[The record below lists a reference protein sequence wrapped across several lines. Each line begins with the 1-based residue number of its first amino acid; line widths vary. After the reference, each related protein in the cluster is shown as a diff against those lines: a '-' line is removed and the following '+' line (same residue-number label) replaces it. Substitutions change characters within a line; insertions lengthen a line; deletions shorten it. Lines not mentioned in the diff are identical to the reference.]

1 MNPWI
6 ATPVPVSDFLSLPSW
21 GWKDCPLQCPV
32 MGVAVVATSV
42 LIVEDDPT
50 ARELYRSALR
60 RSGYTVVT
68 AEDGLAALRQVDSIH
83 PDLIVLD
90 MALPRLSGRDVHRE
104 LQANP
109 ETRGIPVIVVTGNDT
124 SDLDERAFARV
135 MRKPIDVETLQS
147 EIEHCLHRRLW

>member
-1 MNPWI
+1 M
-6 ATPVPVSDFLSLPSW
+6 ATVQVLE
-21 GWKDCPLQCPV
+21 
-32 MGVAVVATSV
+32 ATKSV

-50 ARELYRSALR
+50 TRELYRSWLR
-60 RSGYTVVT
+60 RSGYTVAT
-68 AEDGLAALRQVDSIH
+68 AEDGVAALRHVDSTP

-109 ETRGIPVIVVTGNDT
+109 QTRAIPVIVVTGTDT

-135 MRKPIDVETLQS
+135 MQKPIDLDTLQS
-147 EIEHCLHRRLW
+147 QIEACLYRRLW